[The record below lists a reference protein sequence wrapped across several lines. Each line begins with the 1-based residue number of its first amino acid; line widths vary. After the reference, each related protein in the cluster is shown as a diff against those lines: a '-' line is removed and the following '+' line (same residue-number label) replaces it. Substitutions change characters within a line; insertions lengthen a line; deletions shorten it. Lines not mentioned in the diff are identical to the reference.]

1 MDAFATP
8 FVQGRLRQED
18 VVIQVET
25 ECAHCKR
32 PMQMVIDSDMN
43 CRCQETD
50 CRPIIFVPDVD
61 FSRLKDPNIIS
72 AF

>member
-8 FVQGRLRQED
+8 FVQGRLRQQE

-25 ECAHCKR
+25 ECAHCKQS
-32 PMQMVIDSDMN
+32 MHLEIDGEMN
-43 CRCQETD
+43 CRSRETD
-50 CRPIIFVPDVD
+50 CHPIIFVPDVD
-61 FSRLKDPNIIS
+61 FGRLKDPNIID

>member
-8 FVQGRLRQED
+8 FVQGRLRREN
-18 VVIQVET
+18 VFIQVET

-32 PMQMVIDSDMN
+32 PMWMEIDSDMN

-61 FSRLKDPNIIS
+61 FSRLEDPNIID